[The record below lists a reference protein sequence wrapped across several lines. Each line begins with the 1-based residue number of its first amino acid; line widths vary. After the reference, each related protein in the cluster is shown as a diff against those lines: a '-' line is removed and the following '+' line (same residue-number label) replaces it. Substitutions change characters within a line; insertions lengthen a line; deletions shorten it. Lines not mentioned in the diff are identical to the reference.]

1 MRILAKAAVAALLV
15 GLGTTGCI
23 KTAILNGQ
31 IRGTRDGSVA
41 VDTIGDYEVARGVA
55 FAGLGQM
62 EGMRKL
68 APENEDALYMLTKA
82 WAGAGFAFIEDDYE
96 IAEDAEDEA
105 MMKYHRSRATNAY
118 SRAIQYGIQLLEKK
132 APGFE
137 EAKKNQDTIVEYLKK
152 FDTTDD
158 ALALLWLGQA
168 WLSRV
173 NIAKGDPE
181 LGSAFIGELYVGE
194 ALVRRSVELDETL
207 AYGLGRTLLGA
218 YHART
223 AMAELDE
230 AKKQFDRAIE
240 INEGKSLL
248 TKFQLARAYYCN
260 TGDKENY
267 EKTLNEII
275 NAGDILPEQRLQN
288 AIAKRRAA
296 RYLSEK
302 RKENCGF

>member
-1 MRILAKAAVAALLV
+1 MRILAKAAVAAML
-15 GLGTTGCI
+15 LGTTGCI
-23 KTAILNGQ
+23 KTALLNGQ
-31 IRGTRDGSVA
+31 IKGTRDGSAA
-41 VDTIGDYEVARGVA
+41 VDTLGDYEVARGIA

-105 MMKYHRSRATNAY
+105 MAEYHRTRARNAY
-118 SRAIQYGIQLLEKK
+118 SRAIQYGITLLEMRS
-132 APGFE
+132 PGFE
-137 EAKKNQDTIVEYLKK
+137 EAKNNQDALEAYLKN
-152 FDTTDD
+152 FDSTED
-158 ALALLWLGQA
+158 ALTLLWLGQA

-173 NIAKGDPE
+173 NVSKDRPE
-181 LGSAFIGELYVGE
+181 YIGELYIGV
-194 ALVRRSVELDETL
+194 AFIQRSVEIDET
-207 AYGLGRTLLGA
+207 ANYGLGRTLLGA

-230 AKKQFDRAIE
+230 AKKQFDRALE
-240 INEGKSLL
+240 INGGKALL
-248 TKFQLARAYYCN
+248 SKFQLARAYYCN
-260 TGDKENY
+260 VGDKENY
-267 EKTLNEII
+267 EKTLREIVE
-275 NAGDILPEQRLQN
+275 ADDLLPEQRLQN
-288 AIAKRRAA
+288 TIAKRRAA